1 MAKQNKQ
8 TVRRFRDTVREM
20 ADKDPEFKKGLMA
33 EAIDEL
39 LSGDPAVGRTIIKNY
54 FQGYKDLQEGF
65 ALMEILAKS
74 KKNQEEGKVK
84 SLENVMLDN
93 KRKAVRSWHINLLKD
108 GRITIP
114 AALRRAYD
122 INPGDEFEFVERA
135 DGLII
140 IPTKNRPKFYGK
152 LHKLATKVFEDSVSA
167 TLWLNE
173 SQFALDGA
181 IPVRHM
187 KTRKGAKEVEDLLV
201 RIEYEVLM

>member
-1 MAKQNKQ
+1 MAKQNKN
-8 TVRRFRDTVREM
+8 TGKKFSDTVRERL
-20 ADKDPEFKKGLMA
+20 AKDPAFKKGLIA
-33 EAIDEL
+33 EAINEL
-39 LSGDPAVGRTIIKNY
+39 LSGDPDVGRTIIKDY
-54 FQGYKDLQEGF
+54 FQGDKDIQESF

-84 SLENVMLDN
+84 SLENVMLDI
-93 KRKAVRSWHINLLKD
+93 KRKAVRSWRIKLLKG

-114 AALRRAYD
+114 AALRRAHD
-122 INPGDEFEFVERA
+122 INPGDEVEFVDQA
-135 DGLII
+135 DGLMI
-140 IPTKNRPKFYGK
+140 IPAKNRPKVYGK

-201 RIEYEVLM
+201 RIEYGVLV